1 VAVKPAVAEL
11 DPVAQAVDT
20 AGTQLK
26 DAQYD
31 QAVSTLQGALS
42 QKPDSRSA
50 PDAYVM
56 IATAYE
62 KQRRVESAITAFTE
76 VKNRYPTNPASAEAL
91 VHLATLVQQT
101 KDPNRN
107 KTAVDYL
114 TQVAT
119 NFANTAFG
127 PQALTQRA
135 NIEERENMK
144 VTDPALGKIV
154 PAALVSYRQLVE
166 RYPTSASSEL
176 GYWKLAAF
184 YEDQKRYDLA
194 ADALSQLGTR
204 FPSTRYDVW
213 WEAGELYD
221 KRVKDK
227 AKAAEAYGK
236 VPSSSKHYKDAQKK
250 AQ

>member
-1 VAVKPAVAEL
+1 MRN
-11 DPVAQAVDT
+11 
-20 AGTQLK
+20 
-26 DAQYD
+26 AQYD
-31 QAVSTLQGALS
+31 QAVSTLQGALV

-50 PDAYVM
+50 PDAYLM

-114 TQVAT
+114 TQVAV
-119 NFANTAFG
+119 NFSSTAFG

-144 VTDPALGKIV
+144 VTDPTLGKTV

-166 RYPTSASSEL
+166 RYPTAASSEL
-176 GYWKLAAF
+176 GYWKLATF

-204 FPSTRYDVW
+204 FPSTRYDAW

-221 KRVKDK
+221 KKVKDK
-227 AKAAEAYGK
+227 AKAAEAYAK

>member
-1 VAVKPAVAEL
+1 VKPAVAEL

-20 AGTQLK
+20 AGTQMK

-31 QAVSTLQGALS
+31 QAVSTLQGALA

-50 PDAYVM
+50 ADAYLM

-76 VKNRYPTNPASAEAL
+76 MKNRYPTNPASAEAL

-127 PQALTQRA
+127 PLALTQRA

-144 VTDPALGKIV
+144 VTDPTLGKTV

-166 RYPTSASSEL
+166 RYPTAAASEL

-204 FPSTRYDVW
+204 FPSTRYDAW
-213 WEAGELYD
+213 WEAAELYD
-221 KRVKDK
+221 KKIKDK